1 LFFVGDILKTKGN
14 KGEVVLR
21 LSPEFYLGNE
31 ENIDSL
37 CLKSKKRSKILS
49 VEWIKE
55 LGDDLTIK
63 FSEIDTISEA
73 YKLIGYSAHLDVQKD
88 DTSFKKHSFI
98 GYKVID
104 VDGSD
109 WGIVINDEATEFT
122 HTLERDDEGNV
133 VYIQYSR
140 MIVSKVNKK
149 EQTIIINPP
158 EGLRDLN
165 K

>member
-21 LSPEFYLGNE
+21 LSPEFYLSNE

-37 CLKSKKRSKILS
+37 RLTSKKHSKILS
-49 VEWIKE
+49 VERVKE
-55 LGDDLTIK
+55 LGDDLTVK
-63 FSEIDTISEA
+63 FSGIDTISEA
-73 YKLIGYSAHLDVQKD
+73 YKLIGYSAHLDVQRD
-88 DTSFKKHSFI
+88 DTSFKKRSFI

-104 VDGSD
+104 VNGVC

-122 HTLERDDEGNV
+122 HTLEIDDDGNV
-133 VYIQYSR
+133 VYIPYSS
-140 MIVSKVNKK
+140 MIVSEVNKK
-149 EQTIIINPP
+149 EQIIIIDPP